1 MTGPAYLQS
10 ARRVIE
16 LELAEVARLPTRLD
30 ERFVAAVELLLA
42 CLEARGKVVVCG
54 VGKSGH
60 IGDKIAATLTSTGCP
75 AVVLNSLNALHGDL
89 GLVSAGDVVLALS
102 YSGETDELA
111 NILPA
116 LIRLEVKIIA
126 LTGNPR
132 SFLAQNAQVVLDTSV
147 EQEAC
152 PLNLA
157 PTSSTTAMLVL
168 GDALAMVLLEARHF
182 TREDFARF
190 HPGGQLG
197 RALLLKV
204 HAIMRDR
211 EALPIVRPDALV
223 REVLPEMTRR
233 RAGAA
238 VAVDDDGRLL
248 GIFTHGDFVRHYQT
262 NPAIGEVAVGAVLTR
277 SPVTVRGDR
286 LAAEALHVL
295 ETHRVDDLVVVDA
308 ENRPIG
314 IIDSQDLARIR
325 LV

>member
-1 MTGPAYLQS
+1 MTGAEYLQK

-16 LELAEVARLPTRLD
+16 LELAEVARLEARLD
-30 ERFVAAVELLLA
+30 ERFVAAIDLLLA

-60 IGDKIAATLTSTGCP
+60 IGEKIAATLTSTGCP
-75 AVVLNSLNALHGDL
+75 AVVLNSLNAIHGDL

-111 NILPA
+111 NILPP

-126 LTGNPR
+126 MTGNPR
-132 SFLAQNAQVVLDTSV
+132 SFLAQNAHVVLDTSV

-168 GDALAMVLLEARHF
+168 GDALAMVLLEARQF
-182 TREDFARF
+182 TKEDFARF

-204 HAIMRDR
+204 DAIMRDR

-238 VAVDDDGRLL
+238 VAVDDEGRLL

-262 NPAIGEVAVGAVLTR
+262 NPAIGDVLVGTVLTR